1 MPPLI
6 SIIVPVYN
14 AEKYIQRCLDS
25 LQQQTLQNIEMV
37 IVDDGSTDG
46 SGAICDEYARRDSRV
61 RVFHKTN
68 GGVSSARNLGLDQ
81 AQGEFVCFV
90 DADDVVLADAL
101 SILVKG
107 MKNGADLSIGGYEVY
122 DECDNRTFSVRERL
136 TEHISVRECMV
147 QMYYPKY
154 YYYQGYLWNK
164 LFRREIIQA
173 DSLRF
178 DESIF
183 FNEDRLFVV
192 QYLCCCKS
200 VVSFSTE
207 PVYKYYD
214 RVSGAMASLKKNFN
228 PKFVTDFKAYV
239 KMLDCIKKNYQDRW
253 LVMMAKDGVLSSY
266 TNITAMMNLFAV
278 DDENLKDYLNKEL
291 QRALG
296 LYYYRLCCKQ
306 YCHKIK
312 HFAKRILKH

>member
-1 MPPLI
+1 ML
-6 SIIVPVYN
+6 SVIVPVYN
-14 AEKYIQRCLDS
+14 ASKYIRTCLDS
-25 LQQQTLQNIEMV
+25 ILSQTYSDFEVLL
-37 IVDDGSTDG
+37 VDDGSTDDSG
-46 SGAICDEYARRDSRV
+46 SISDEYAQTESRV

-68 GGVSSARNLGLDQ
+68 GGVSSARNLGLDN

-90 DADDVVLADAL
+90 DADDVVFADAL

-122 DECDNRTFSVRERL
+122 DECDNRTFSVKERL
-136 TEHISVRECMV
+136 TEHISVKECIV

-164 LFRREIIQA
+164 LFRTEIIQA
-173 DSLRF
+173 NNLRF

-192 QYLCCCKS
+192 QYLCACKS

-207 PVYKYYD
+207 PVYKYYE
-214 RVSGAMASLKKNFN
+214 RASGAMASLEKNFN

-239 KMLDCIKKNYQDRW
+239 KMLDCIKKNYQDRG
-253 LVMMAKDGVLSSY
+253 LVIMAKDGVLSSY
-266 TNITAMMNLFAV
+266 TNITAMMNQFAV
-278 DDENLKDYLNKEL
+278 DDENLKGYLNKEL
-291 QRALG
+291 RRALG
-296 LYYYRLCCKQ
+296 LYYYGLCCKQ
-306 YCHKIK
+306 CCHKIK
-312 HFAKRILKH
+312 RFAKRILKH

>member
-1 MPPLI
+1 ML
-6 SIIVPVYN
+6 SVIVPVYN
-14 AEKYIQRCLDS
+14 ASKYLRPCLDS
-25 LQQQTLQNIEMV
+25 ILSQSYPDFEVLL
-37 IVDDGSTDG
+37 VDDGSTDDSG
-46 SGAICDEYARRDSRV
+46 SICDEYARRDSRV

-136 TEHISVRECMV
+136 TENISVRECMV

-192 QYLCCCKS
+192 QYLCSCKS
-200 VVSFSTE
+200 FVSFSTE

-214 RVSGAMASLKKNFN
+214 RTSGAMASLKKNFN

-239 KMLDCIKKNYQDRW
+239 KMLDCINKNYQDKG
-253 LVMMAKDGVLSSY
+253 LVIMAKDGVLSSY
-266 TNITAMMNLFAV
+266 TNITAMMNQFAV
-278 DDENLKDYLNKEL
+278 DDENLKGYLNKEL
-291 QRALG
+291 RCALG

-306 YCHKIK
+306 CCHKIK
-312 HFAKRILKH
+312 RIAKRISKH